1 MLFQA
6 NSNSSPGAILNEQQS
21 GVFGLLLPSNP
32 NSFTFSTTSATQ
44 AQIDQQYVRWK
55 KKIINTFKN
64 CHE

>member
-21 GVFGLLLPSNP
+21 GVFGLLFPSNP

-44 AQIDQQYVRWK
+44 AQIDQQYVR
-55 KKIINTFKN
+55 
-64 CHE
+64 